1 MLAKNRSLNWWAK
14 AGICAAWDL
23 ADFTV
28 GRTLFAV
35 PFASEVI
42 GTAIAASLFGK
53 AGLFYAWEA
62 LDITEQLDGF
72 APTAT
77 LIALA
82 NRPKPEK
89 PSNQ

>member
-1 MLAKNRSLNWWAK
+1 LNWWAK
-14 AGICAAWDL
+14 AAICAAWDL

-28 GRTLFAV
+28 GRTLFVV

-42 GTAIAASLFGK
+42 GTAIATSLFGTV
-53 AGLFYAWEA
+53 GLFYAWEA
-62 LDITEQLDGF
+62 LDMTEQLDGF

-82 NRPKPEK
+82 NRPKPEDQSK
-89 PSNQ
+89 Q